1 MMLGKR
7 ARPPMKRTT
16 SMTEF
21 TLDFNAGGAE
31 YQQQFVNPFNGGG
44 GGLDQQLLGST
55 AASSRPHR
63 RNSGDFGETAN
74 FLRVC
79 SLCKRRLIPGRDI
92 YMYRILQVAYCT
104 RIPRVSDAYPYPR
117 STGYCT
123 GPFFGVS
130 VQPRIGDTAFCS
142 LECRQQQM
150 TQDERKEKCSLPS
163 KTKETATTTT
173 AGGAQVSATG

>member
-1 MMLGKR
+1 MLGLGKR

-21 TLDFNAGGAE
+21 TLGFNAE
-31 YQQQFVNPFNGGG
+31 YQQQFVNPFNGGGGGG

-79 SLCKRRLIPGRDI
+79 SLCKRRLVPGRDI
-92 YMYRILQVAYCT
+92 YMYR
-104 RIPRVSDAYPYPR
+104 
-117 STGYCT
+117 
-123 GPFFGVS
+123 
-130 VQPRIGDTAFCS
+130 GDTAFCS

-150 TQDERKEKCSLPS
+150 TQDERKEKCSLAS
-163 KTKETATTTT
+163 KTKETATTTA